1 MGNLKRGSG
10 CRCVWGLAVRST
22 CISHGETTPLSAM
35 GIISHPHRKQHA
47 LGHSRRCCWMH
58 PHVLQW
64 RAHSNTH
71 THTHTCR
78 TDVYSTHVLPHSA
91 AGVESWGG
99 GYCTAQQV
107 GDAGDRKRLGEKTE
121 REILAFLC
129 PLFRPGMLLTFANAN
144 GSER

>member
-10 CRCVWGLAVRST
+10 CRCVWGLAVLST

-64 RAHSNTH
+64 RVHSSTH
-71 THTHTCR
+71 THTHAGQTYTAHTCFLIQQR
-78 TDVYSTHVLPHSA
+78 GWRA
-91 AGVESWGG
+91 GG

-107 GDAGDRKRLGEKTE
+107 GDAVDRKRLGEKTE